1 MSDCKAQDSLDISR
15 NFNEIVR
22 LIKTDSISKLAE
34 LVSFPLKRP
43 NPIPDILTAGD
54 FVSYASVLFDSL
66 FKSKLLSYND
76 SVIFYHNGY
85 YGLVG
90 GVFHGDIWITEDGL
104 IEGINSHSAAELELQ
119 KKLTREIQRKIN
131 PSVNVWKENKL
142 VCETSKF
149 LIRVD
154 LLDNYELRYVAWN
167 KPKKISSIPSLV
179 LFKGVEEFFGSMGG
193 VGYTFRKGKY
203 YYQLDQIDMAESEDE
218 LGLYLRIFKSRE
230 DLEKDK
236 YFVSYRCRELK

>member
-1 MSDCKAQDSLDISR
+1 MNKTLSILLFVIWFGMSDCKAQDSLDISR

-54 FVSYASVLFDSL
+54 FVSYAPVLFDSL

-119 KKLTREIQRKIN
+119 KKLTREIKRKIN

-167 KPKKISSIPSLV
+167 KPKKISSIPSLIF
-179 LFKGVEEFFGSMGG
+179 LK
-193 VGYTFRKGKY
+193 
-203 YYQLDQIDMAESEDE
+203 A
-218 LGLYLRIFKSRE
+218 LRNSSVQWER
-230 DLEKDK
+230 
-236 YFVSYRCRELK
+236 